1 MGIEETLSGIGLK
14 LPEGIGSGVGDVI
27 QGIIFLLIF
36 GVLAGA
42 ITYYISKK
50 KQYNKHIHIF
60 EEIAGKAVPVGMDKA
75 KEIVL
80 PNTSIRAYFLQKKKV
95 YLPRPSIQ
103 TGVGHYWFFIRK
115 DGEWINVGIE
125 NLNTKMNEL
134 KIHFDHTDMR
144 MANASLKKL
153 IEKNYKKLN
162 WLKEYAPYI
171 AIGILVVLLGVATFV
186 GTYNTNQAAS
196 TLASTAVTNEA
207 VVTQLSNILN
217 SMDNICTGSGIRGA

>member
-14 LPEGIGSGVGDVI
+14 LPEGIGAGAGGII
-27 QGIIFLLIF
+27 QGIIFLFIF
-36 GVLAGA
+36 GAVAGG
-42 ITYYISKK
+42 ITYYISNK

-75 KEIVL
+75 KEVVL
-80 PNTSIRAYFLQKKKV
+80 PNTSIRAYFLRKKKI

-115 DGEWINVGIE
+115 DGEWINVGME
-125 NLNTKMNEL
+125 NLNTKMTEL

-171 AIGILVVLLGVATFV
+171 AIGLLIVLLGISTFI
-186 GTYNTNQAAS
+186 GTYNTNQAAGS
-196 TLASTAVTNEA
+196 LASTATTNEA
-207 VVTQLSNILN
+207 VVIELNKILSN
-217 SMDNICTGSGIRGA
+217 MDNIITGSGLREA

>member
-1 MGIEETLSGIGLK
+1 MGIQETLSGIGLK
-14 LPEGIGSGVGDVI
+14 LPEGIGVGAGPII
-27 QGIIFLLIF
+27 QGLIFLLIF
-36 GVLAGA
+36 GALAGV

-115 DGEWINVGIE
+115 DGEWINVGLE
-125 NLNTKMNEL
+125 NLNTTLNEL
-134 KIHFDHTDMR
+134 KIHYDHTDMR

-171 AIGILVVLLGVATFV
+171 AIGILIIFLGISIFI
-186 GTYNTNQAAS
+186 GTYNTNQAANS
-196 TLASTAVTNEA
+196 MASTASTNEA
-207 VVTQLSNILN
+207 VVTQLNQILS
-217 SMDNICTGSGIRGA
+217 SMNNLCTGSGIRGA